1 MRCTT
6 VLRSR
11 IGTAASS
18 RQPSWRR
25 SISCSNCRIGSRK
38 RSSSCSIRPSI
49 SWGSESPTPTHAT
62 RIPRRALARRGI
74 SRYNEG
80 LKMAYRLLADAV
92 VLLHTAFVAFVVLG
106 GFLAWRWS
114 RIAWLHVPC
123 ALWGAVIEYQGWVC
137 PLTPLEND
145 LRRRAGGGGAA
156 RDRSRARRR
165 RPRRRLL
172 APGPAGVH
180 PRPHAHQ
187 PEQRRREPEPTR
199 GAGSDAALP
208 RLLQHGTG
216 VHDVADSR
224 AGDRGGAA
232 PPRGELPLRA

>member
-1 MRCTT
+1 MPCTT

-123 ALWGAVIEYQGWVC
+123 ALWGAVIEYQGWIC

-145 LRRRAGGGGAA
+145 LRRRAGLTGYAGGFVEHYVL
-156 RDRSRARRR
+156 
-165 RPRRRLL
+165 PVLY
-172 APGPAGVH
+172 PAGLT
-180 PRPHAHQ
+180 RPAQ
-187 PEQRRREPEPTR
+187 ALLGTLVVIVNLIAYGVLLRR
-199 GAGSDAALP
+199 AL
-208 RLLQHGTG
+208 
-216 VHDVADSR
+216 
-224 AGDRGGAA
+224 RGG
-232 PPRGELPLRA
+232 